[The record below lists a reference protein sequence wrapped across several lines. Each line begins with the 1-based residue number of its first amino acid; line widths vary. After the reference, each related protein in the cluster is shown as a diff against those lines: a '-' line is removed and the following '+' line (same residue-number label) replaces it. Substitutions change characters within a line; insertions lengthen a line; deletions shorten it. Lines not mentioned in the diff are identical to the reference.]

1 MTYNNENVT
10 PPTPIKWYPEELAW
24 EMTTPKA
31 IVRKFP
37 PFASFQKFLVSETS
51 IGNISRQEVVSMI
64 PPLLM
69 DIQPHMTV
77 LDLCA
82 APGSKA
88 AQLIELIHAGEEAR
102 VRQVVRGI
110 AADQGREVSPDGVA
124 VDIEMKGVQPEDDQA
139 SNNSNLASS
148 TDDGRATGLLIAN
161 DVDYKRAQMLVHQM
175 KRLNSPNLIV
185 TNHDASLF
193 PSIRVATEEGKPFR
207 YLKLDRIL
215 ADVPCSGD
223 GTCRKNVGIW
233 RDWSPGNALGLHILQ
248 VRVLLRSLQLLKVGG
263 RMVYSTCSMHPVE
276 DEAIIATAIDRCGGP
291 SKVRIIDCNTALP
304 GLKRRP
310 GLTRWNVMDRSGN
323 IWDSWAQVEKAKQET
338 QNNDLEKLSETMFP
352 PPKSSGAEN
361 IPLERCMRILSH
373 QQDSGCFFIVV
384 LEKLADIRARP
395 ESESK
400 KAKPEDSSE
409 NVNSTVPGTMSKAT
423 ADISSNGVAN
433 VANGDADK
441 VIDKPS
447 NNDILQNDHE
457 LSNPKKHGL
466 QDDDTTGEVPAKL
479 QMTEQDMSDRRESPA
494 LLTKDSSTIQPPDV
508 SMPAPPVQ
516 PAPRP
521 TEQAFQPK
529 KRENHPFEEPF
540 KYLSANHAELANIAS
555 FYSLSPRF
563 PRDRFMVRNAT
574 GEPVKTIYYTSA
586 LARELLTEN
595 EGKGIR
601 FVHCGVKMFM
611 KQDVQ
616 GRDTCRWRIQSEGMP
631 IVESWVGE
639 DRVVRL
645 RKRATLHKLLKE
657 MFPRVAGDAWQELGE
672 IGERVRDIGMGC
684 CLLRIEAGE
693 SEDEFRYF
701 YFFSNCLRQF
711 RQIFLIRKTKIKNGR
726 ANHSCRRERMVLPLW
741 RGVSSLNLMLPKD
754 ERK

>member
-1 MTYNNENVT
+1 MTYKNENVT
-10 PPTPIKWYPEELAW
+10 PPTPISWYPEELAW

-51 IGNISRQEVVSMI
+51 VGNISRQEVVSMI

-69 DIQPHMTV
+69 GIQPHMTV

-88 AQLIELIHAGEEAR
+88 AQLIELIHAREEAR
-102 VRQVVRGI
+102 VRQIVRGI
-110 AADQGREVSPDGVA
+110 AADQGREVSPDGMA
-124 VDIEMKGVQPEDDQA
+124 VDIEMKEAQPEGDQGLDGSA
-139 SNNSNLASS
+139 MVGS

-193 PSIRVATEEGKPFR
+193 PSIRVATEEGKPYK
-207 YLKLDRIL
+207 YLKFDRIL

-233 RDWSPGNALGLHILQ
+233 RDWTPGNALGLHVLQ
-248 VRVLLRSLQLLKVGG
+248 VRVLIRSLQLLKVGG
-263 RMVYSTCSMHPVE
+263 RMVYSTCSLHPVE
-276 DEAIIATAIDRCGGP
+276 DEAVIASAIDRCGGP
-291 SKVRIIDCNTALP
+291 SKVRIIDCTTALP

-310 GLTRWNVMDRSGN
+310 GLSKWNVMDRSGN
-323 IWDSWAQVEKAKQET
+323 IWDSWAQVEKAKEEMK
-338 QNNDLEKLSETMFP
+338 NNDIEKLSETMFP
-352 PPKSSGAEN
+352 PIESSEAEK

-373 QQDSGCFFIVV
+373 QQDTGCFFIVV

-400 KAKPEDSSE
+400 KVKTEDSNE
-409 NVNSTVPGTMSKAT
+409 NVNSAVPKTMSLAMAGISNGETSDVAVK
-423 ADISSNGVAN
+423 SSNS
-433 VANGDADK
+433 DT
-441 VIDKPS
+441 
-447 NNDILQNDHE
+447 LQNDHVS
-457 LSNPKKHGL
+457 SNPRKHGI
-466 QDDDTTGEVPAKL
+466 QDDDITDEVPAKL

-494 LLTKDSSTIQPPDV
+494 SGTKETNAIQTADV

-516 PAPRP
+516 STTRP
-521 TEQAFQPK
+521 TEQPFPPK

-540 KYLSANHAELANIAS
+540 KYLSASHTELASIAS

-645 RKRATLHKLLKE
+645 RKRETLQKLLKE
-657 MFPRVAGDAWQELGE
+657 MFPRVAGDAWKELGE

-684 CLLRIEAGE
+684 CVLRIEAGDG
-693 SEDEFRYF
+693 EDEFRY
-701 YFFSNCLRQF
+701 YFFFLFISNCLRQF
-711 RQIFLIRKTKIKNGR
+711 Q
-726 ANHSCRRERMVLPLW
+726 
-741 RGVSSLNLMLPKD
+741 D
-754 ERK
+754 

>member
-10 PPTPIKWYPEELAW
+10 PPTPVSWYPEELAW

-51 IGNISRQEVVSMI
+51 VGNISRQEVVSMI

-124 VDIEMKGVQPEDDQA
+124 VDVEMKGVQTEGSKDSESGTLPG
-139 SNNSNLASS
+139 S

-207 YLKLDRIL
+207 YLKFDRIL

-233 RDWSPGNALGLHILQ
+233 RDWTPGNALGLHILQ
-248 VRVLLRSLQLLKVGG
+248 VRVLIRSLQLLKVGG

-276 DEAIIATAIDRCGGP
+276 DEAVIATAIDRCGGP
-291 SKVRIIDCNTALP
+291 SKVRIVDCGTELP

-310 GLTRWNVMDRSGN
+310 GLTQWNVMDRSGN
-323 IWDSWAQVEKAKQET
+323 IWDSWAQVEKAKEEA

-352 PPKSSGAEN
+352 PTESAQAEK
-361 IPLERCMRILSH
+361 IPLERCLRILSH
-373 QQDSGCFFIVV
+373 QQDTGGFFIVV

-400 KAKPEDSSE
+400 KPKPEDSSE
-409 NVNSTVPGTMSKAT
+409 NANSAVLETINEETTGISSKSVNS
-423 ADISSNGVAN
+423 
-433 VANGDADK
+433 VANGDTDRATDK
-441 VIDKPS
+441 SLSV
-447 NNDILQNDHE
+447 HT

-466 QDDDTTGEVPAKL
+466 QNDDAADGVPAKL
-479 QMTEQDMSDRRESPA
+479 QMTEQDMSDRRESA
-494 LLTKDSSTIQPPDV
+494 TLDTKETSTVQTSDPSI
-508 SMPAPPVQ
+508 STLPVQ
-516 PAPRP
+516 ASIRPA
-521 TEQAFQPK
+521 EQPFQPK

-540 KYLSANHAELANIAS
+540 KYLSASHAELANISS

-657 MFPRVAGDAWQELGE
+657 MFPRVAGDAWKELGE

-684 CLLRIEAGE
+684 CVLRIEAGNG
-693 SEDEFRYF
+693 EDEFR
-701 YFFSNCLRQF
+701 
-711 RQIFLIRKTKIKNGR
+711 
-726 ANHSCRRERMVLPLW
+726 
-741 RGVSSLNLMLPKD
+741 
-754 ERK
+754 